1 MQKINAAHSHLHT
14 HFNIVKF
21 NFFIVHYFFD
31 EITAQL
37 CNPGIKTVSISLVFC
52 EQRSHFDC
60 CKWAHAF
67 IYIYY
72 TTTSI
77 VINAVFVVS
86 TVQISRITQH
96 NLCVCVCM
104 YNCFEFKS
112 GISLGLRY
120 LRNAPTFTISRKLIR
135 LCKCLLNTLHT
146 VTIVHVF
153 YINTYL

>member
-1 MQKINAAHSHLHT
+1 MKKLYIFDRMQKINAAHSHLHT

-96 NLCVCVCM
+96 NLCVCVCACIIVS
-104 YNCFEFKS
+104 NSKVEFHLDCDTYETLQH
-112 GISLGLRY
+112 SL
-120 LRNAPTFTISRKLIR
+120 
-135 LCKCLLNTLHT
+135 
-146 VTIVHVF
+146 
-153 YINTYL
+153 